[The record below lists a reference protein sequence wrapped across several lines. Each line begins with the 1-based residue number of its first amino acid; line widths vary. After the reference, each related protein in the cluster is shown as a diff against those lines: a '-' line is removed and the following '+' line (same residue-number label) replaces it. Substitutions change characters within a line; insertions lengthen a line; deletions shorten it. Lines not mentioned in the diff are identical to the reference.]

1 MLVPLGV
8 LPVQDPLTE
17 LQILAGEMKAWKEAI
32 GEKINALASLR
43 YEGAGAGEQLWAE
56 VGGYERPS
64 TTARES
70 VWTWRS

>member
-32 GEKINALASLR
+32 GEKVNALASLR
-43 YEGAGAGEQLWAE
+43 L
-56 VGGYERPS
+56 
-64 TTARES
+64 
-70 VWTWRS
+70 